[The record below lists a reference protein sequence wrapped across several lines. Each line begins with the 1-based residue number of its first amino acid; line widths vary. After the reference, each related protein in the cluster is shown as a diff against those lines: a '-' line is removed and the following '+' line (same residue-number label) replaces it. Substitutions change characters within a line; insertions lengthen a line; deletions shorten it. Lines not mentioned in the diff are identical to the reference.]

1 MHAGLSAL
9 RSAAR
14 WGGSWLRLKPSLSAT
29 STSPPTR
36 GQCGGRRVVV
46 QPTVVDPLR
55 YPLRSGRPPTPFRV
69 VWIGSPMNSGYLD
82 MVREPLQRLV
92 SDGPLEILL
101 IGAAPGA
108 LDGLPVRR
116 CDWTEAGEA
125 AAIAEGS
132 VGIMPLPDYKLIQ
145 YMACGLPVVASPVG
159 GNAQLV
165 EPDRNG
171 LLAATPDDWY
181 SALASL
187 RREPARAW
195 RLGLAGRA
203 KIQAGYTIESAVAR
217 MVDLFAEIACA
228 ESEP

>member
-1 MHAGLSAL
+1 MAAAEAVIAGNEYI
-9 RSAAR
+9 AAYAR
-14 WGGSWLRLKPSLSAT
+14 
-29 STSPPTR
+29 
-36 GQCGGRRVVV
+36 QCGARRVMV

-55 YPLRSGRPPTPFRV
+55 YQLRSGKPPTPFRV

-82 MVREPLQRLV
+82 MVREPLQRLA

-101 IGAAPGA
+101 VGAAPGA

-132 VGIMPLPDYKLIQ
+132 VGIMPLPDRPWERGKCGYKLIQ

-181 SALASL
+181 S
-187 RREPARAW
+187 
-195 RLGLAGRA
+195 GLA
-203 KIQAGYTIESAVAR
+203 
-217 MVDLFAEIACA
+217 
-228 ESEP
+228 